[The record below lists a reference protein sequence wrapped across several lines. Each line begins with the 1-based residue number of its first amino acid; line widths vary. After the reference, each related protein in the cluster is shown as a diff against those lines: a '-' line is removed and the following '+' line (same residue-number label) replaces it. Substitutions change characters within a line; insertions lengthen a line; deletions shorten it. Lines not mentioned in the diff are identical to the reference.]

1 MRVLTMRLHTS
12 AFMRIPCMADGA
24 AGRPSCCA
32 PQSTSSS
39 SSRPRASILT
49 GRCRTTSRGWR
60 RLQPCRWHTG
70 RWHSATRN
78 ARAVY
83 GGLTPTQTVLRS
95 AVGPQ
100 DHGIA
105 VLRRASHRIAHCT
118 CTQTPAPTWCDVLCH
133 CKASLVGATPRRS
146 TNVRSLGSKRDGHRH
161 VDKFAAWHDPRYLRR
176 LLRARDRMPNRAAAT
191 CQAVCCMPHVC
202 AVNGGVARPI
212 SGDVF
217 AVRCDAVNRSISSV
231 AAACCVSRYSALLS
245 NQSVADRYRT
255 VRYRRST
262 RSTRTVANRS
272 FLLNQRLMRLWS
284 VQTPRS

>member
-202 AVNGGVARPI
+202 AVNGGVARPNLRRR
-212 SGDVF
+212 
-217 AVRCDAVNRSISSV
+217 VRGAMRCSQPFDLFGGSCMLR
-231 AAACCVSRYSALLS
+231 
-245 NQSVADRYRT
+245 QS
-255 VRYRRST
+255 
-262 RSTRTVANRS
+262 
-272 FLLNQRLMRLWS
+272 L
-284 VQTPRS
+284 

>member
-1 MRVLTMRLHTS
+1 MHGRRCSRQTELLCAAKHELFELEASGFDLDRPLPDYKPRMEKVTALPVAHRSVAQRHAQRARSIRWTHS
-12 AFMRIPCMADGA
+12 YADGTTQC
-24 AGRPSCCA
+24 GRSTVSTTVSLSC
-32 PQSTSSS
+32 
-39 SSRPRASILT
+39 
-49 GRCRTTSRGWR
+49 
-60 RLQPCRWHTG
+60 
-70 RWHSATRN
+70 
-78 ARAVY
+78 V
-83 GGLTPTQTVLRS
+83 
-95 AVGPQ
+95 
-100 DHGIA
+100 
-105 VLRRASHRIAHCT
+105 ASHRIAHCT

-146 TNVRSLGSKRDGHRH
+146 TNVGSLGSKRDGHRH